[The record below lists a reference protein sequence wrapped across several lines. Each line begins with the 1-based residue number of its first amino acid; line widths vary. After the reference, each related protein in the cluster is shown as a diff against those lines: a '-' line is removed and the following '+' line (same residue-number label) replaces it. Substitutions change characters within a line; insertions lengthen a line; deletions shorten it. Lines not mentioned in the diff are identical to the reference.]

1 MAAIQ
6 ERAGGTSTRAE
17 GAVCILVGL
26 ACIAIPFIFAIGL
39 TVLIGLCFIG
49 AGLVWIYRGSR
60 QGSANQGSRSL
71 FSLVLAAVMVV
82 GGAIV
87 IVYPQTGLL
96 AIGILLLAQGAV
108 TLGVALLQR
117 RDSGIGF
124 LLAVAAGTAGIA
136 FGIIVLALGPF
147 ADAWVLPLLVGIDL
161 VLLGLSLLL
170 APSQAL
176 PVRA

>member
-1 MAAIQ
+1 MTTTDTASG
-6 ERAGGTSTRAE
+6 RTSTRAE
-17 GAVCILVGL
+17 GGICILVGL

-39 TVLIGLCFIG
+39 TVLVGLCFIG

-60 QGSANQGSRSL
+60 QGSAQQGQRSI

-87 IVYPQTGLL
+87 IVYPQTGNL

-117 RDSGIGF
+117 RDSGTGF
-124 LLAVAAGTAGIA
+124 LLALAAGAAGIA
-136 FGIIVLALGPF
+136 FGLVVLLAGPF
-147 ADAWVLPLLVGIDL
+147 AQTWVLPLLVGIDL
-161 VLLGLSLLL
+161 VLLGLSLVT
-170 APSQAL
+170 APAGGV
-176 PVRA
+176 PART